1 MILNILEWR
10 MQQKTILF
18 VIPTLDVGGAEN
30 QLSMVLPGL
39 KELGWNITV
48 FLTSGLGKLASPLK
62 NQGITIIAP
71 KFMGIRGILKSKILR
86 APFLLLSF
94 CQLTIYLLI
103 NRPKIVHFTLA
114 EAYLLGGLSSLLVG
128 QKNLI
133 MSRRSLNNYQ
143 NKYPLLAKLEH
154 WLHTKMRIIIANNQ
168 STIDQLATLE
178 KVDPQKLRLI
188 YNGLDMRRFDNKQY
202 NKIAIRKEYNLPT
215 SSLTF
220 IVIANI
226 LPYKGHATLLQ
237 ALHAINSQ
245 LPVDWQLLCVGKKH
259 SYCQELEAQ
268 VIDLKLQNHVYF
280 LGQHSAVEQFLAI
293 SNVAISCSYEEG
305 FSNAVIEAKAAGLP
319 IIVTNVGG
327 NPEAVIDGVT
337 GLIIPAKDP
346 TALSNAIIEVINKP
360 SQTAKL
366 AIAGKQRV
374 EDNFSLDA
382 CIKNYDTQFLSILN
396 PGTIPN

>member
-1 MILNILEWR
+1 

-18 VIPTLDVGGAEN
+18 VIPSLDIGGAEN

-39 KELGWNITV
+39 KELGWDITV
-48 FLTSGLGKLASPLK
+48 FLTSGLGKLAHPLEQQGVTIVAPLCLGFRSRIK
-62 NQGITIIAP
+62 N
-71 KFMGIRGILKSKILR
+71 KLLR
-86 APFLLLSF
+86 APVLLLSF
-94 CQLTIYLLI
+94 CQLTIYLLV

-114 EAYLLGGLSSLLVG
+114 EAYLLGGLSSLLVR

-168 STIDQLATLE
+168 STIEQLATLE

-188 YNGLDMRRFDNKQY
+188 YNGLDMRRFKNKQY
-202 NKIAIRKEYNLPT
+202 NKIAIRQKYNLPP

-226 LPYKGHATLLQ
+226 LPYKGHTTLLQ
-237 ALHAINSQ
+237 ALYAINSQ
-245 LPVDWQLLCVGKKH
+245 LPSDWQLLCVGKKH
-259 SYCQELEAQ
+259 CYCEELEAQ
-268 VIDLKLQNHVYF
+268 VIELQLQDHVHF
-280 LGQHSAVEQFLAI
+280 LGQQNAVEQLLTI
-293 SNVAISCSYEEG
+293 SNIAISCSYEEG

-327 NPEAVIDGVT
+327 NPEAVIDGET

-346 TALSNAIIEVINKP
+346 AALSNAILKITSNSE
-360 SQTAKL
+360 QAAKL
-366 AIAGKQRV
+366 AKAARQRV
-374 EDNFSLDA
+374 ETNFSLDT
-382 CIKNYDTQFLSILN
+382 CIKNYNTLFLNILKS
-396 PGTIPN
+396 